1 MRIGV
6 VGWSDPATPKP
17 PREVESRRGTG
28 PCQGARFCIDRCP
41 AVNPMAL
48 ASYEVI
54 IMMNDQIIDWIGMS
68 GQTYRSWFSAFSD
81 SFKNEGGN
89 YMFVKRLVNGNYLP
103 CIHRASRQSKIS
115 RSQP

>member
-68 GQTYRSWFSAFSD
+68 GRTYRYWFSSFSN

-89 YMFVKRLVNGNYLP
+89 YTFVKRLANGKYLP
-103 CIHRASRQSKIS
+103 VYIGQADKSKIS